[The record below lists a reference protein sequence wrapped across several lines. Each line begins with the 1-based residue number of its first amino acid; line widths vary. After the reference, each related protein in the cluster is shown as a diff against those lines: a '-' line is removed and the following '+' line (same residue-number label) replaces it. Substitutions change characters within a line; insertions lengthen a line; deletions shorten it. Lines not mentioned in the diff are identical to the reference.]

1 MRTWATL
8 TVWVKGK
15 LLVDEAADEFA
26 ALETAL
32 VVEALSAETNDDP
45 RSRQRT
51 VKRVQRQVRKQA
63 IVGW

>member
-1 MRTWATL
+1 M

-63 IVGW
+63 IVG

>member
-1 MRTWATL
+1 M
-8 TVWVKGK
+8 GK
-15 LLVDEAADEFA
+15 LLVDEAVDEFA

-32 VVEALSAETNDDP
+32 VVEALWAETNDDP

-63 IVGW
+63 IVE

>member
-1 MRTWATL
+1 L

-63 IVGW
+63 IVG